1 MGYTQDEQL
10 KRSLAGELGDDKII
24 NFNVIHSDP
33 ILITAQVTT
42 EGGKRFMAKWIM
54 IDKEWKRVE
63 P

>member
-1 MGYTQDEQL
+1 MGYTWEEQL
-10 KRSLAGELGDDKII
+10 KESLAGELAGDKIT

-54 IDKEWKRVE
+54 IDKGWKRVE